1 MTTSMDLLTTF
12 CVTVASAGR
21 LDPEY
26 DPRVRLPIISP
37 AGAPTESEHG

>member
-1 MTTSMDLLTTF
+1 MDLLTTF

-26 DPRVRLPIISP
+26 DPRVRPPIISL